1 MSNLSNVK
9 NFIGVDI
16 SKDTLDICVLN
27 YKLAKQSKANLDQ
40 VDKANLDQGDKTNLE
55 QTQSKEQ
62 KQFFKIPNNPNS
74 IKAFF
79 MNFNP
84 NQTAVTFESTNNYG
98 VNLAKTLSE
107 LKIPFQ
113 ELNAY
118 KSSLFLKHLSYIKT
132 DITDSYG
139 LAYYCANFSNI
150 FIQSKF
156 NPNFKLIKSYQTTLN
171 MLSKMQ
177 TQMKNLEKSQ
187 IGVNDEYLKQAINSF
202 KLTIKSLFTKLED
215 FTYEIL
221 SQEIPQTKEI
231 IENNKGFGKSLAIAI
246 FPIMQYNKDKNYK
259 QIISF
264 LGLSP
269 RVFQSGTSV
278 LKSPHIDKKGPS
290 KARKALFLSALSCI
304 RYNEYFKAKFDRLL
318 ANGKPKMV
326 AIIAVMCQMIKYLK
340 LRYFSDDLNNVDL
353 KAVQGS

>member
-1 MSNLSNVK
+1 
-9 NFIGVDI
+9 
-16 SKDTLDICVLN
+16 
-27 YKLAKQSKANLDQ
+27 
-40 VDKANLDQGDKTNLE
+40 
-55 QTQSKEQ
+55 
-62 KQFFKIPNNPNS
+62 
-74 IKAFF
+74 

-84 NQTAVTFESTNNYG
+84 NQTAVTFESTNSYG

-113 ELNAY
+113 ELGAY

-215 FTYEIL
+215 FTY
-221 SQEIPQTKEI
+221 
-231 IENNKGFGKSLAIAI
+231 
-246 FPIMQYNKDKNYK
+246 
-259 QIISF
+259 
-264 LGLSP
+264 
-269 RVFQSGTSV
+269 
-278 LKSPHIDKKGPS
+278 
-290 KARKALFLSALSCI
+290 
-304 RYNEYFKAKFDRLL
+304 
-318 ANGKPKMV
+318 
-326 AIIAVMCQMIKYLK
+326 
-340 LRYFSDDLNNVDL
+340 
-353 KAVQGS
+353 

>member
-1 MSNLSNVK
+1 MNNLSNVK

-40 VDKANLDQGDKTNLE
+40 ADKANLD

-62 KQFFKIPNNPNS
+62 KQFFKIPNNSNS

-156 NPNFKLIKSYQTTLN
+156 NPNFKLINFYKAPQICYQ
-171 MLSKMQ
+171 KC
-177 TQMKNLEKSQ
+177 KH
-187 IGVNDEYLKQAINSF
+187 
-202 KLTIKSLFTKLED
+202 
-215 FTYEIL
+215 
-221 SQEIPQTKEI
+221 
-231 IENNKGFGKSLAIAI
+231 
-246 FPIMQYNKDKNYK
+246 
-259 QIISF
+259 
-264 LGLSP
+264 
-269 RVFQSGTSV
+269 R
-278 LKSPHIDKKGPS
+278 
-290 KARKALFLSALSCI
+290 
-304 RYNEYFKAKFDRLL
+304 
-318 ANGKPKMV
+318 
-326 AIIAVMCQMIKYLK
+326 
-340 LRYFSDDLNNVDL
+340 
-353 KAVQGS
+353 

>member
-1 MSNLSNVK
+1 
-9 NFIGVDI
+9 
-16 SKDTLDICVLN
+16 
-27 YKLAKQSKANLDQ
+27 
-40 VDKANLDQGDKTNLE
+40 
-55 QTQSKEQ
+55 
-62 KQFFKIPNNPNS
+62 
-74 IKAFF
+74 
-79 MNFNP
+79 
-84 NQTAVTFESTNNYG
+84 
-98 VNLAKTLSE
+98 
-107 LKIPFQ
+107 
-113 ELNAY
+113 
-118 KSSLFLKHLSYIKT
+118 
-132 DITDSYG
+132 
-139 LAYYCANFSNI
+139 
-150 FIQSKF
+150 
-156 NPNFKLIKSYQTTLN
+156 

-177 TQMKNLEKSQ
+177 TQMKPKTNPQ

-231 IENNKGFGKSLAIAI
+231 IKNNKGFGKSLAIAI

-278 LKSPHIDKKGPS
+278 LKSPHIKGPS

>member
-1 MSNLSNVK
+1 
-9 NFIGVDI
+9 
-16 SKDTLDICVLN
+16 
-27 YKLAKQSKANLDQ
+27 
-40 VDKANLDQGDKTNLE
+40 
-55 QTQSKEQ
+55 
-62 KQFFKIPNNPNS
+62 
-74 IKAFF
+74 
-79 MNFNP
+79 
-84 NQTAVTFESTNNYG
+84 
-98 VNLAKTLSE
+98 
-107 LKIPFQ
+107 
-113 ELNAY
+113 
-118 KSSLFLKHLSYIKT
+118 
-132 DITDSYG
+132 
-139 LAYYCANFSNI
+139 
-150 FIQSKF
+150 
-156 NPNFKLIKSYQTTLN
+156 

>member
-40 VDKANLDQGDKTNLE
+40 TTNANLD

-215 FTYEIL
+215 FTY
-221 SQEIPQTKEI
+221 TT
-231 IENNKGFGKSLAIAI
+231 N
-246 FPIMQYNKDKNYK
+246 
-259 QIISF
+259 
-264 LGLSP
+264 
-269 RVFQSGTSV
+269 
-278 LKSPHIDKKGPS
+278 
-290 KARKALFLSALSCI
+290 
-304 RYNEYFKAKFDRLL
+304 
-318 ANGKPKMV
+318 
-326 AIIAVMCQMIKYLK
+326 
-340 LRYFSDDLNNVDL
+340 
-353 KAVQGS
+353 